1 MDIIK
6 IDDIEY
12 SLNSK
17 EFNNLTIFQFC
28 YNQKIFLPCFCYHD
42 KLSIAGNCRMC
53 IVQVNA
59 GLGVSCAINIQP
71 FMTVYT
77 NNKRVREARESVLEF
92 LLINHPLDCPICD
105 QGGEC
110 DLQDISLMFGS
121 DRGRFY
127 EDRKRSIDN
136 FSNGPLI
143 KTIMTRC
150 IHCTRCVRFANEIT
164 NFKLGVLDRGSYME
178 IGTYYNQDLLDELS
192 GNIIDLC
199 PVGALTSMPYAFKQR
214 PWELTFYSNIDFLDS
229 LSATIRLYVYSNK
242 IVRILPSL
250 DETINEEWITN
261 RTRFSYDS
269 LQMNRINYPK
279 LKLLNKLIVISW
291 DFAIHLFFF
300 FLKNI
305 IKQNKNIV
313 SSIGYFSD
321 VQSLLSLKKFFNNL
335 GSSNILYNFNKF
347 NWIFDFKHLFHFN
360 NALESI
366 EFFNF
371 YLLVSCD
378 LRLEAPLLNVRIKKN
393 FNINKNNELFIYS
406 FGLALKFLTYTIK
419 NISNSILKFFF
430 FLEGKQRFL
439 CDLFFKSFYSLKYFN
454 NYYNFYNKTIF
465 IFGNSIINRED
476 SKSFLIS
483 YFYFLK
489 NKFQLLNFNLINNNL
504 GFYSFSNVIFDNI
517 KYSIN
522 KIKDLGICYILGSE
536 NIENYKSD
544 IIIYQGFI
552 KTNIYYDSNLILA
565 TTAPYEFDSLYINL
579 EGRYRYIK
587 QVIKSFVGSYN
598 DWDIL
603 SLLTIFNKKKQI
615 LKVCSIYFF
624 INIIKFFNNIVNFF
638 CNFFLSFNSFLIELF
653 YYTAFMDN
661 FKDQLSSDYN
671 HSYNY
676 NYNQSVKFY
685 NNYFNSIIN
694 NYYISDFY
702 TRNSKVMSFS
712 SLKKYKIFKL
722 I

>member
-12 SLNSK
+12 SLSNK

-42 KLSIAGNCRMC
+42 RLSIAGNCRMC
-53 IVQVNA
+53 IVQVNT

-71 FMTVYT
+71 YMTVYT

-127 EDRKRSIDN
+127 EDKKRSVDN

-150 IHCTRCVRFANEIT
+150 IHRTRCVRFANEVS
-164 NFKLGVLDRGSYME
+164 NFTLGILDRGSYME
-178 IGTYYNQDLLDELS
+178 IGTYYNKDLLDELS

-214 PWELTFYSNIDFLDS
+214 PWELMFYSNIDFLDS
-229 LSATIRLYVYSNK
+229 LSATIRIYVYSNK
-242 IVRILPSL
+242 IVRVLPLL
-250 DETINEEWITN
+250 DESINEEWITN
-261 RTRFSYDS
+261 KTRFSYDS

-291 DFAIHLFFF
+291 DFAIILFFYYIKKIIIQSKHIIASIGNF
-300 FLKNI
+300 CDLQTSLSIKNLFNNIGSSSILYNLKNI
-305 IKQNKNIV
+305 
-313 SSIGYFSD
+313 
-321 VQSLLSLKKFFNNL
+321 
-335 GSSNILYNFNKF
+335 
-347 NWIFDFKHLFHFN
+347 NWILDFKYLFHFN
-360 NALESI
+360 NLVEEI

-378 LRLEAPLLNVRIKKN
+378 LRLEAPLLNIRIKKN
-393 FNINKNNELFIYS
+393 INVNKNNELFLYS
-406 FGLALKFLTYTIK
+406 YGLALKFLTFTIK
-419 NISNSILKFFF
+419 NVGNSILKFLL

-465 IFGNSIINRED
+465 IFGNSVINRTD
-476 SKSFLIS
+476 SRSFLIS

-489 NKFQLLNFNLINNNL
+489 NKFQLITFNLINNNL
-504 GFYSFSNVIFDNI
+504 GFYSFNNFIFNNI
-517 KYSIN
+517 KYYVN
-522 KIKDLGICYILGSE
+522 KINNLGIAYILGSDNIEE
-536 NIENYKSD
+536 NISE
-544 IIIYQGFI
+544 ITIYQGFI
-552 KTNIYYDSNLILA
+552 KTDIYYDSNLVLA
-565 TTAPYEFDSLYINL
+565 TTAPYEYDSIYLNL
-579 EGRYRYIK
+579 EGRYRFIK
-587 QVIKSFVGSYN
+587 QVIKSFVGAYN
-598 DWDIL
+598 DWDII
-603 SLLTIFNKKKQI
+603 SLFTLFNKKKQI
-615 LKVCSIYFF
+615 LKICSIFFYIKVINYFY
-624 INIIKFFNNIVNFF
+624 KIVNYF
-638 CNFFLSFNSFLIELF
+638 CNFFLSFSSFLMELF
-653 YYTAFMDN
+653 YFTAYHMESYKN
-661 FKDQLSSDYN
+661 FKVDNVYDYF
-671 HSYNY
+671 YY
-676 NYNQSVKFY
+676 LKVTKFN

-702 TRNSKVMSFS
+702 TKNSKVMSFS